1 MNNDAVGFLKKYLKG
16 QILLSF
22 ILAMLYSLGF
32 GLVGLPW
39 GYVIGFF
46 TGFFSW
52 VPFFGSLL
60 GFLVAMIMLAFHF
73 TWPLLFSVLGVY
85 LGIQLLEALVL
96 APRILGRVV
105 GLGFWQSLAAVL
117 IGAVFFGPIGATVA
131 IPVAAFVKYLI
142 EKKAKEEAQS
152 LPQDTED
159 KPST

>member
-1 MNNDAVGFLKKYLKG
+1 MNNDDAVGFFKKYLKG

-32 GLVGLPW
+32 GLIGLPW

-52 VPFFGSLL
+52 VPFFGSLI

-73 TWPLLFSVLGVY
+73 TWPLFFSVCGVY
-85 LGIQLLEALVL
+85 LCIQLLEALVL

-105 GLGFWQSLAAVL
+105 GLGFWQSIVAVL
-117 IGAVFFGPIGATVA
+117 IGTLLFGPIGATLA
-131 IPVAAFVKYLI
+131 IPVAAFIKFLL
-142 EKKAKEEAQS
+142 ENNKSKKEVQN
-152 LPQDTED
+152 DT
-159 KPST
+159 